1 MSEFASPIAPGS
13 VAKKTFQGGV
23 AIGVRQVAVQGARIL
38 GGIFLA
44 RLLTPSEFG
53 FYAIILYF
61 QTFLTAFG
69 DAGLAASL
77 VRQPHEP
84 ENSEFRAIFTVQQIF
99 VLCTSTVL
107 WFAAPTF
114 AQWYHLSSHD
124 GWMFRWVLASF
135 AVTSFMVVPQVQ
147 LERHLRFDSLA
158 IIESTQA
165 IVFNGVAVYLAWRG
179 LGAYSFVWALLVRS
193 ILGAILANWIR
204 PWKIGWH
211 WDWPMVRQH
220 MGFGLSYQG
229 IQVTSLLKDS
239 ITPVLIGTLLGTA
252 DVGYVTWAGI
262 VATYPVLALFV
273 LQRLYMPAFS
283 RLQGHR
289 EQLTALAE
297 NVIWATNVVTAPL
310 AVLTLALIVPI
321 TVSVYGP
328 KWLVALPY
336 FYLMWPA
343 NVIVTSATPAMGLLN
358 ALGKSNIVL
367 TFAVIWMAGTWIVGA
382 PLIWLYGP
390 IGFPIAALVVQIS
403 AYWLFRAAQREVPFR
418 LTSIVL
424 PVWLIAGA
432 CGVAVYGACRLR
444 MPHHIPSL
452 ILYAVTGL
460 LLYCGGLYLLY
471 RTKLQSAWALLR
483 GAE

>member
-1 MSEFASPIAPGS
+1 
-13 VAKKTFQGGV
+13 
-23 AIGVRQVAVQGARIL
+23 
-38 GGIFLA
+38 
-44 RLLTPSEFG
+44 
-53 FYAIILYF
+53 
-61 QTFLTAFG
+61 
-69 DAGLAASL
+69 
-77 VRQPHEP
+77 
-84 ENSEFRAIFTVQQIF
+84 
-99 VLCTSTVL
+99 
-107 WFAAPTF
+107 
-114 AQWYHLSSHD
+114 
-124 GWMFRWVLASF
+124 
-135 AVTSFMVVPQVQ
+135 
-147 LERHLRFDSLA
+147 
-158 IIESTQA
+158 
-165 IVFNGVAVYLAWRG
+165 
-179 LGAYSFVWALLVRS
+179 
-193 ILGAILANWIR
+193 
-204 PWKIGWH
+204 
-211 WDWPMVRQH
+211 

-283 RLQGHR
+283 RLQEHR

-336 FYLMWPA
+336 FYLLWPA

-418 LTSIVL
+418 LASVVL

-432 CGVAVYGACRLR
+432 CGVAVYAGLPIADATSYSVRHSLR
-444 MPHHIPSL
+444 RNGLAPLWWWLVSSLQDQAAVCVGLAQGSRVRQRPAETGNDSSSFARDCNWSRSRFPQSRESSHHVQAGIQTIHSC
-452 ILYAVTGL
+452 AAAA
-460 LLYCGGLYLLY
+460 
-471 RTKLQSAWALLR
+471 RN
-483 GAE
+483 

>member
-23 AIGVRQVAVQGARIL
+23 AIGLRQVAVQSARIL

-77 VRQPHEP
+77 VRQPREP
-84 ENSEFRAIFTVQQIF
+84 QNPEFRAIFTVQQVF
-99 VLCTSTVL
+99 VLCTSSLL
-107 WFAAPTF
+107 WFAAPTV
-114 AQWYHLSSHD
+114 AGWYHLSAHD
-124 GWMFRWVLASF
+124 GWLFRWVLVSF

-147 LERHLRFDSLA
+147 MERHLRFDSLA

-165 IVFNGVAVYLAWRG
+165 IVFNGMAVYLAWRG
-179 LGAYSFVWALLVRS
+179 LGAYSFVWALLARS
-193 ILGAILANWIR
+193 VVGAILANWIR

-211 WDWPMVRQH
+211 WDWPIVREH
-220 MGFGLSYQG
+220 LAFGLSYQG

-262 VATYPVLALFV
+262 IAAYPVLALFV

-283 RLQGHR
+283 RLLGHR
-289 EQLTALAE
+289 DQLTALAE
-297 NVIWATNVVTAPL
+297 NVMWATNAVTAPL
-310 AVLTLALIVPI
+310 AVLTLAMIVPI
-321 TVSVYGP
+321 TVCVYGS

-336 FYLMWPA
+336 FYLLWPA
-343 NVIVTSATPAMGLLN
+343 NLIVTSATPAMGLLN
-358 ALGKSNIVL
+358 ALGKSNVVL
-367 TFAVIWMAGTWIVGA
+367 LFAAIWMAGTWVVGA

-390 IGFPIAALVVQIS
+390 IGFPIATLLVQIS
-403 AYWLFRAAQREVPFR
+403 AYWLFKAAQKQVPFR
-418 LTSIVL
+418 LMPIIS
-424 PVWLIAGA
+424 PVWIIASVCGA
-432 CGVAVYGACRLR
+432 LVYLCCRLR
-444 MPHHIPSL
+444 APQHVPALM
-452 ILYAVTGL
+452 LYAASGL
-460 LLYCGGLYLLY
+460 LVYAGGLYLFY
-471 RTKLQSAWALLR
+471 KNKFKSAWVLLR
-483 GAE
+483 GAD